1 MLFLLS
7 FTLISCK
14 TYKNSE
20 VNSIGII
27 GSADGPTAIYIKVN
41 PNFLIQKSLDII
53 QNLCL
58 LAKDSTYINYS
69 TNNTEIIKV
78 IDNSDYPFMHLLYSQ
93 LLVCQRVCLQN
104 TVCLICK

>member
-1 MLFLLS
+1 MIGKLMLFLLS
-7 FTLISCK
+7 FTFISCK

-53 QNLCL
+53 LEKSEYAVTSNELKNQF
-58 LAKDSTYINYS
+58 DIP
-69 TNNTEIIKV
+69 I
-78 IDNSDYPFMHLLYSQ
+78 Q
-93 LLVCQRVCLQN
+93 LFLSCIGYQ
-104 TVCLICK
+104 

>member
-41 PNFLIQKSLDII
+41 PNFL
-53 QNLCL
+53 
-58 LAKDSTYINYS
+58 YS
-69 TNNTEIIKV
+69 EEFRYNTELM
-78 IDNSDYPFMHLLYSQ
+78 PFS
-93 LLVCQRVCLQN
+93 
-104 TVCLICK
+104 

>member
-1 MLFLLS
+1 MKTKKLIGKLMLFLLS

-41 PNFLIQKSLDII
+41 PNFLIQKSGKNGVD
-53 QNLCL
+53 C
-58 LAKDSTYINYS
+58 YS
-69 TNNTEIIKV
+69 KNGHAV
-78 IDNSDYPFMHLLYSQ
+78 
-93 LLVCQRVCLQN
+93 
-104 TVCLICK
+104 TVLTRQS

>member
-1 MLFLLS
+1 MKTKKLIGKLMLFLLS
-7 FTLISCK
+7 FTFISCK

-58 LAKDSTYINYS
+58 LAKGSSVWPHYD
-69 TNNTEIIKV
+69 
-78 IDNSDYPFMHLLYSQ
+78 
-93 LLVCQRVCLQN
+93 
-104 TVCLICK
+104 

>member
-7 FTLISCK
+7 FTFISCK

-20 VNSIGII
+20 ANSIGII

-41 PNFLIQKSLDII
+41 ANFLIQKSLDII

-69 TNNTEIIKV
+69 TNNTEITR
-78 IDNSDYPFMHLLYSQ
+78 
-93 LLVCQRVCLQN
+93 LVTSTLPAR
-104 TVCLICK
+104 